1 MTIQYAAAFPGMR
14 INSVDPGYTATDFNA
29 HRGTQNVEQG
39 AQTIVRYAL
48 IAPDGPA
55 GGFFD
60 AHAAA
65 RW

>member
-1 MTIQYAAAFPGMR
+1 MR

-55 GGFFD
+55 GGSFD
-60 AHAAA
+60 AHPAA